1 MSRLKDI
8 MIDAQA
14 TAQCLIHGE
23 GYTYRMFISTMKE
36 DHPACPSDYFDTL
49 WNEEMKERWEKNS
62 KPQRFNEVKTQVIL
76 YLCLL
81 RDRWRHGLFS
91 IL

>member
-1 MSRLKDI
+1 VSNLKDV

-23 GYTYRMFISTMKE
+23 GYTYQMFINTMTE

-49 WNEEMKERWEKNS
+49 WNEEMKERWEKTLSLKGLMRS
-62 KPQRFNEVKTQVIL
+62 KLK
-76 YLCLL
+76 
-81 RDRWRHGLFS
+81 
-91 IL
+91 

>member
-23 GYTYRMFISTMKE
+23 GYTYQTYMAAMQE
-36 DHPACPSDYFDTL
+36 DHPACPTEYFDEV
-49 WNEEMKERWEKNS
+49 WNEEMQTRWNKTLSLKGLMRS
-62 KPQRFNEVKTQVIL
+62 KVK
-76 YLCLL
+76 
-81 RDRWRHGLFS
+81 
-91 IL
+91 